1 MNSKA
6 GRRAKPHSPTTRAKR
21 SGRGSRD
28 RATQIMDAA
37 LDLFADRD
45 YASVTVNQIA
55 DAIGIRHSLIYYYF
69 ASKEDLFNQ
78 AVEGYIA
85 KTLEDYRALAGAAG
99 NPVEAIENWFDINV
113 RLCAPWRKLVKIVF
127 DYSSPRAYPR
137 SVSDAIN
144 EFYRTERQIIASGI
158 SGGIENGVFRPV
170 DPQRVAAFVANHING
185 IFFSS
190 IMRGDVDIAASMA
203 ELKQNLWLIL
213 DYDAAGTMCPVSPQ
227 KFD

>member
-6 GRRAKPHSPTTRAKR
+6 GRRATPRKPMSRARR

-37 LDLFADRD
+37 LDLFAARD

-69 ASKEDLFNQ
+69 DSKEDLFNQ
-78 AVEGYIA
+78 TVEGYIA
-85 KTLEDYRALAGAAG
+85 KTLEDYRALAGATG
-99 NPVEAIENWFDINV
+99 DPVEAIENWFDINV

-137 SVSDAIN
+137 SVSDAI
-144 EFYRTERQIIASGI
+144 EDFYRTERRIIASGI
-158 SGGIENGVFRPV
+158 SGSIESGVFRPA

-190 IMRGDVDIAASMA
+190 IMREDVDIAASMA

-213 DYDAAGTMCPVSPQ
+213 DYDPPGLGT
-227 KFD
+227 KI